1 MQKELSLEYNELS
14 TPFEWSYSPI
24 TQMWYEDTE
33 DIKPEFPIDTTW
45 EADNVYV
52 RLNDDCDEKSEEE
65 FEQYINYLFGNISN
79 GCDCFS
85 LTWIFKAKN
94 IVTSDIKY
102 LEVCCCNDYL
112 PLLEGFI
119 NNIKCGGYANLYIEA
134 FSGVKLF
141 AKVYNDKLHFV
152 VQDYKKLK
160 YDEANIPLFG
170 VIYNVFADKEEF
182 CLQIINNIRKYKLKC
197 KKAIE
202 NYLTKNPSATF
213 CGFDKNFIEWV
224 MK

>member
-85 LTWIFKAKN
+85 LIWIFKAKN

-102 LEVCCCNDYL
+102 LEVYK
-112 PLLEGFI
+112 FV
-119 NNIKCGGYANLYIEA
+119 NISLSHVSNGNKSWYE
-134 FSGVKLF
+134 
-141 AKVYNDKLHFV
+141 
-152 VQDYKKLK
+152 KKLK
-160 YDEANIPLFG
+160 KDDLELYFD
-170 VIYNVFADKEEF
+170 VD
-182 CLQIINNIRKYKLKC
+182 KLKEKLELIEDSSLSEKEKEI
-197 KKAIE
+197 KKRAMKE
-202 NYLTKNPSATF
+202 VNTGNYLH
-213 CGFDKNFIEWV
+213 
-224 MK
+224 

>member
-1 MQKELSLEYNELS
+1 M
-14 TPFEWSYSPI
+14 
-24 TQMWYEDTE
+24 
-33 DIKPEFPIDTTW
+33 
-45 EADNVYV
+45 
-52 RLNDDCDEKSEEE
+52 
-65 FEQYINYLFGNISN
+65 
-79 GCDCFS
+79 
-85 LTWIFKAKN
+85 TWIFKAKN
-94 IVTSDIKY
+94 IATSDIKY

-112 PLLEGFI
+112 PFLEGFI

-160 YDEANIPLFG
+160 YDEANIPLLG

-182 CLQIINNIRKYKLKC
+182 CIQITNNIRKYKLKC